1 MTALPPVLPQ
11 RFRMLMA
18 SPAAC
23 YKLFR
28 KKQKEGHGEATMF
41 KGKGTAGTF
50 GQAFM
55 SAETAGA
62 APQSSRPEGGSA

>member
-1 MTALPPVLPQ
+1 
-11 RFRMLMA
+11 MLMA

-23 YKLFR
+23 YRLFR
-28 KKQKEGHGEATMF
+28 EKQKEGQGEATMF
-41 KGKGTAGTF
+41 KGKGTAGCF
-50 GQAFM
+50 SRALM